1 MLTLQYAK
9 NPVYQ
14 NAQGD
19 RIGLIVKFYE
29 IAEELPFAATAND
42 VMPYGVD
49 IYNRAQAGEF
59 GAVAAYVAPEITASQ
74 NKFKAESLLA
84 ETDWVNEPDV
94 YNTANTP
101 HLLNRDEFLTYRE
114 QVRVYAVTPVAGTIN
129 WPTKPTE
136 NWSN

>member
-14 NAQGD
+14 NAQGN
-19 RIGLIVKFYE
+19 RIGLTAKFYE
-29 IAEELPFAATAND
+29 IAEELSFAATADD
-42 VMPYGVD
+42 VMSYGVD

-59 GAVAAYVAPEITASQ
+59 GTVAPYVAPEITAAQ
-74 NKFKAESLLA
+74 NKAEAERLLA
-84 ETDWVNEPDV
+84 ATDWVNEPDV

-114 QVRVYAVTPVAGTIN
+114 QVRVYAVNPVAGNIN
-129 WPTKPTE
+129 WPTKPAE
-136 NWSN
+136 VWSS

>member
-1 MLTLQYAK
+1 
-9 NPVYQ
+9 
-14 NAQGD
+14 
-19 RIGLIVKFYE
+19 
-29 IAEELPFAATAND
+29 
-42 VMPYGVD
+42 MPYGVD

-59 GAVAAYVAPEITASQ
+59 GTVAAYVAPEITASQ

-114 QVRVYAVTPVAGTIN
+114 QVRVYAVTPIAGIIN

-136 NWSN
+136 NWSS